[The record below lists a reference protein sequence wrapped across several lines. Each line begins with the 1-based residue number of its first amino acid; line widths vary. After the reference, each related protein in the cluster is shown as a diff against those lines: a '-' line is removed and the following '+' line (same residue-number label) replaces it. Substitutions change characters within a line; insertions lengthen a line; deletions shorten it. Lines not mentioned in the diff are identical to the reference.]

1 MGKKSKE
8 KRERRFQAEALAR
21 QGFQPKPG
29 LEKIYLTVIEWGVY
43 LSLFSPLIVS
53 GNFFFPYVTPKTI
66 FFRIIVDIIFIA
78 YILLVISNRKYLP
91 KINILTISIIV
102 FLLILII
109 TSVTGVNF
117 ARSFWSVFERMT
129 GLLTFFHLI
138 IYFIVLTSVFRERKY
153 WERFLTVSILFG
165 VILCFYVFTSKEP
178 TARGGGT
185 IGNPDFLASYLL
197 FDIFFAIILFLTKKG
212 GWKVFYG
219 LTLIPMLW
227 LLFFPPQEPSRG
239 GQGAFWGGIFLLF
252 FGYLVFYLLRSEKK
266 LLKILVP
273 VLLVVLILTA
283 AGLLQ
288 TGFAKEKIKGF
299 EQSSSWQAR
308 KSTWY
313 MGIIAWQKKPWLGWG
328 LENFNTPFAKYF
340 DPALPLSADIWYD
353 RVHNI
358 VLDTLV
364 QAGAP
369 GLLSYLAI
377 FGIAVFSLLK
387 VSLKVVEKRNL
398 FLPLGTIA
406 LLATYFA
413 QNIWVFDMISTYM
426 MFFFSLAFI
435 YFLTFTKKQNSQPLP
450 IEKRNPFSTLLGCLL
465 IMVTVFTLYF
475 GNIQPAR
482 AAFYIVHGI
491 ASPLEPAINYFQKA
505 ITSSPM
511 ALYEAAEQFSRKM
524 TDLVYSEKTDKLLL
538 ERGFELSIETMKKS
552 ITENPLDYRPIL
564 ILGRQYND
572 FFLLKKNNP
581 VLLSLAE
588 QYLTKSIEMSPRNQQ
603 GYWALAQTRLSQGRP
618 AESIELM
625 QKAADLEPRYG
636 LAQWYLAMTYKIVG
650 DYKSAFNKVKEA
662 EKADLDWKLDLS
674 KLKEVIEICQN
685 LDDDKCL
692 VELYSR
698 AIKLDP
704 KDARFFAALAVAY
717 ANLKQYDE
725 ARQYAQEALSL
736 NPDFASELEA
746 FLKQLPQ

>member
-1 MGKKSKE
+1 
-8 KRERRFQAEALAR
+8 
-21 QGFQPKPG
+21 
-29 LEKIYLTVIEWGVY
+29 
-43 LSLFSPLIVS
+43 
-53 GNFFFPYVTPKTI
+53 
-66 FFRIIVDIIFIA
+66 
-78 YILLVISNRKYLP
+78 
-91 KINILTISIIV
+91 
-102 FLLILII
+102 
-109 TSVTGVNF
+109 
-117 ARSFWSVFERMT
+117 
-129 GLLTFFHLI
+129 
-138 IYFIVLTSVFRERKY
+138 
-153 WERFLTVSILFG
+153 
-165 VILCFYVFTSKEP
+165 
-178 TARGGGT
+178 
-185 IGNPDFLASYLL
+185 
-197 FDIFFAIILFLTKKG
+197 
-212 GWKVFYG
+212 
-219 LTLIPMLW
+219 
-227 LLFFPPQEPSRG
+227 
-239 GQGAFWGGIFLLF
+239 
-252 FGYLVFYLLRSEKK
+252 
-266 LLKILVP
+266 
-273 VLLVVLILTA
+273 
-283 AGLLQ
+283 
-288 TGFAKEKIKGF
+288 
-299 EQSSSWQAR
+299 
-308 KSTWY
+308 
-313 MGIIAWQKKPWLGWG
+313 
-328 LENFNTPFAKYF
+328 
-340 DPALPLSADIWYD
+340 
-353 RVHNI
+353 
-358 VLDTLV
+358 
-364 QAGAP
+364 
-369 GLLSYLAI
+369 
-377 FGIAVFSLLK
+377 
-387 VSLKVVEKRNL
+387 
-398 FLPLGTIA
+398 
-406 LLATYFA
+406 
-413 QNIWVFDMISTYM
+413 
-426 MFFFSLAFI
+426 
-435 YFLTFTKKQNSQPLP
+435 
-450 IEKRNPFSTLLGCLL
+450 
-465 IMVTVFTLYF
+465 MVTVFTLYF

-725 ARQYAQEALSL
+725 ARQYAQEVLSL